1 MTRIPLVDPDDPD
14 LDPAVRRRF
23 SEQLRI
29 AQERGLP
36 GKIHNVTRALAHHPA
51 AFEALAQLS
60 NVGYSGGSLPPRERE
75 LAYLTTSIANDCHY

>member
-1 MTRIPLVDPDDPD
+1 MARIPLVDPNDPN

-23 SEQLRI
+23 SAQL
-29 AQERGLP
+29 AMAEERGLT

-60 NVGYSGGSLPPRERE
+60 DVGYSGGSLPAPERE
-75 LAYLTTSIANDCHY
+75 LAYLTTSIAI